1 MDSQRTFADRST
13 SEISVFRSAVLLFE
27 TGDHLS
33 QREFHTRYELMPE
46 SVKAE
51 LIGGIVYM
59 QTSLKRSHG
68 RSHSLLMHWLRYYE
82 DETPG
87 VECYDNATNILSDE
101 SEPQPDACLIIV
113 PDKGGQ
119 SRFTPD
125 DYLEGAPELV
135 GGVASSLESIDLH
148 SKKRDYE

>member
-87 VECYDNATNILSDE
+87 LECYDNA
-101 SEPQPDACLIIV
+101 
-113 PDKGGQ
+113 
-119 SRFTPD
+119 
-125 DYLEGAPELV
+125 
-135 GGVASSLESIDLH
+135 
-148 SKKRDYE
+148 